1 MMSRLKLQAAA
12 SVKPVREM
20 SCTRAEQREAACDA
34 QAEGES
40 GGRDDDRAEAAGSGE
55 RQARQG
61 NELKRAEQREAAC
74 AAQAEA
80 RAAAEMMIRLKLQA
94 AASVPPVGAMSCTR
108 AKQREAA
115 CAAQAEGE
123 SSGRDD
129 ERTEAAV
136 GTGRH
141 PCEGNEL

>member
-1 MMSRLKLQAAA
+1 MA
-12 SVKPVREM
+12 
-20 SCTRAEQREAACDA
+20 
-34 QAEGES
+34 

-61 NELKRAEQREAAC
+61 SELKRAEQREAAC

-123 SSGRDD
+123 NSGRDD

>member
-1 MMSRLKLQAAA
+1 MPP
-12 SVKPVREM
+12 KP
-20 SCTRAEQREAACDA
+20 RARAVA
-34 QAEGES
+34 

-55 RQARQG
+55 HQARQG
-61 NELKRAEQREAAC
+61 NELTRAEQREAAC

-136 GTGRH
+136 GAERH